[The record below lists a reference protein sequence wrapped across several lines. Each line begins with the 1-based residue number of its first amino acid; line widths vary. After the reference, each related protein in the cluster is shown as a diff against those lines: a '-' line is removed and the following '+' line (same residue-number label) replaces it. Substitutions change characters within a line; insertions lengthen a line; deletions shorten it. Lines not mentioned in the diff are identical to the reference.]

1 VKNRI
6 FFKLLAVFLI
16 VIAATAA
23 ILDVMIGGAWEA
35 SLRAEIERSLTQKT
49 LLFAHRVETD
59 HTHSLAEIAAQ
70 EGQAAGARATII
82 DASGKVLADS
92 ESNPAGM
99 ESPASRQEF
108 AAALS
113 GKTGENERVSST
125 LGIPFLYVAAPISGG
140 AVRLAYPLS
149 DVEAVQ
155 GQVHRRLLWGSAVA
169 LLIALLIA
177 FTASV
182 FTSRRLER
190 IVDVAARIEQ
200 GDLRARV
207 SDSPLDEIGRVAAA
221 IDKTAGQVEK
231 SFAAVRSSQ
240 RQLETLLNSMQDAVI
255 AISSDGLVQ
264 WANQPMDRLVRQ
276 RTRLN
281 APVVE
286 TIRDPDFLATVKA
299 ATATKEVK
307 TARATSIVPGRAFDV
322 TAAPLPDGGVVAVL
336 RDLTETERVE
346 KTRRD
351 FIANVSHE
359 LRTPLTSIQG
369 YSETLLDTVSESSGS
384 TREFLEIIRKNAAR
398 MARLTEDLLTLA
410 RVESG
415 ETRFDTEPLPPLELL
430 HDAEESFREIA
441 RAQGVELQIVGLQ
454 PALSPTASSQST
466 STQAANA
473 QRQTTARATTAG
485 STSDAQTT
493 GSSPDALA
501 VESLPP
507 VLADR
512 EAIHQV
518 FSNLIDNAMKYG
530 RSGGRIRLGARPA
543 QRGVEFGVEFYVQD
557 FGAGISS
564 EHLPRLF
571 ERFYRVDKARS
582 RESGGTGLGLA
593 IAKHIMFAHGGV
605 IRAESELGHGSTFL
619 FTLPVA

>member
-1 VKNRI
+1 MKNRI

-16 VIAATAA
+16 VIAATAS
-23 ILDVMIGGAWEA
+23 ILDVLIGNAWET
-35 SLRAEIERSLTQKT
+35 SVRAEIERNLTQKT
-49 LLFAHRVETD
+49 LLFAHRVEND
-59 HTHSLAEIAAQ
+59 HTHSLTEIASQ
-70 EGQAAGARATII
+70 EAQAAGARATII
-82 DASGKVLADS
+82 DGSGKVLADS
-92 ESNPAGM
+92 QADPETM
-99 ESPASRQEF
+99 ENHATRKEF
-108 AAALS
+108 ARALS
-113 GKTGENERVSST
+113 GQTGENERQSAT

-149 DVEAVQ
+149 DLQAIQ
-155 GQVHRRLLWGSAVA
+155 GQVRRRLILGSILAAIVA
-169 LLIALLIA
+169 LLIAA
-177 FTASV
+177 AASIW
-182 FTSRRLER
+182 TSHRLQR
-190 IVDVAARIEQ
+190 IVDVAARIER

-207 SDSPLDEIGRVAAA
+207 DDTPMDEIGRVAAA
-221 IDKTAGQVEK
+221 VDKSAEQIER

-255 AISSDGLVQ
+255 AVSSDGLVR
-264 WANQPMDRLVRQ
+264 WANQPMDRLVPQ

-299 ATATKEVK
+299 ATSDKEVK
-307 TARATSIVPGRAFDV
+307 TARATSVVPGRAFDV
-322 TAAPLPDGGVVAVL
+322 TAAPLPDGGAVAVL

-369 YSETLLDTVSESSGS
+369 YSETLLDTLPDSGS

-415 ETRFDTEPLPPLELL
+415 ETRFDTEPVAAVELL
-430 HDAEESFREIA
+430 NDAEESFREIA
-441 RAQGVELQIVGLQ
+441 RTQGVELKIVDD
-454 PALSPTASSQST
+454 S
-466 STQAANA
+466 
-473 QRQTTARATTAG
+473 
-485 STSDAQTT
+485 
-493 GSSPDALA
+493 
-501 VESLPP
+501 VESLPQ

-530 RSGGRIRLGARPA
+530 RAGGRIELGARA
-543 QRGVEFGVEFYVQD
+543 AERGIEFYVRD
-557 FGAGISS
+557 YGAGISS

-593 IAKHIMFAHGGV
+593 IAKHIMRAHGGS
-605 IRAESELGHGSTFL
+605 IRAESELTRGSTFL
-619 FTLPVA
+619 FSLPTA